1 MKRADWPIFG
11 IRAVANALT
20 YRIFCVLSAS
30 LLTTLSGN
38 AAGASVPAYTLS
50 SNPSYFGPTQDTA
63 EYSMGFEFTTSQPF
77 LVTDLGFNANGAFAG
92 THPVGIYSSDD
103 PDIPGNDSQLLVSA
117 TVNVPSGG
125 TSATDFVY
133 TALALPFPL
142 PAGTYRIAGT
152 NFDSS
157 SPPPTT
163 QGYYYAGSPF
173 GGINEASGLD
183 YVQGYYI
190 QSSTLARPIVA
201 ANDYFLP
208 NFRIAAVP
216 EPASVV
222 MFAMGAITIFVARR
236 RFR

>member
-1 MKRADWPIFG
+1 MHLRTGYFRVVCAAFL
-11 IRAVANALT
+11 VA
-20 YRIFCVLSAS
+20 
-30 LLTTLSGN
+30 TLCGN
-38 AAGASVPAYTLS
+38 AGGAPVPAYTLTS
-50 SNPSYFGPTQDTA
+50 DPNYFGPTQDSA

-92 THPVGIYSSDD
+92 THPVGIYSNDD
-103 PDIPGNDSQLLVSA
+103 PNIPGNDSQLLVSA

-133 TALALPFPL
+133 TTLAIPFPL

-163 QGYYYAGSPF
+163 QGYYYARSPF
-173 GGINEASGLD
+173 GGIDEASGLD

-190 QSSTLARPIVA
+190 QSSSLARPIVT
-201 ANDYFLP
+201 ANDISYQTSGSLPFL
-208 NFRIAAVP
+208 N
-216 EPASVV
+216 
-222 MFAMGAITIFVARR
+222 GYRR
-236 RFR
+236 RCSRWAP